1 VAISRDLNAIFKVII
16 RQGWRVEQTGKNHFK
31 CYSPDRK
38 TIITTGG
45 TLSDHRAIANIKSY
59 LRRAGALLGMPKLDC
74 AKPILRNG
82 RRVCPVPKKRW
93 HKGR

>member
-1 VAISRDLNAIFKVII
+1 MAISRDLTGIFKVILG
-16 RQGWRVEQTGKNHFK
+16 QGWRIEQTAKNHFR
-31 CYSPDRK
+31 CYSPDGK
-38 TIITTGG
+38 HIVTTGG
-45 TLSDHRAIANIKSY
+45 TLSDHRAIANIKAN
-59 LRRAGALLGMPKLDC
+59 LRRYGALLGMPKLDC